1 MGDLATSR
9 LKTQFSIAR
18 VEDIGAE
25 NFDFLPL
32 PDGDFG
38 SDENFEWGPNGEEN
52 TNTAAFH
59 QRLRISCNG
68 HTDWGFANVFGRQLF
83 NCTFTQD
90 GRNYKYGGRT
100 DFAVL
105 PAILCI
111 SKQTKVTI
119 IQNIRMVIE
128 LKTPDYYAGGDNQII
143 GELLLALFSSELNDV
158 HGVLTSGNSWK
169 FYWLVCSGREVII
182 RRCEVQGWINGV
194 RHLLAMLNRD
204 VQNNAR
210 LVPYLGFPSSVT
222 DDNNDDDDYS
232 NESEAD
238 ESEDPEGNAENNRRV
253 RPRYGEVDG
262 GADVT
267 DNIEQYYDPDDME
280 DWYDADGNRQ
290 LRNEQLMQKI
300 VWATHRLPEFA
311 QLRSNDRLTENS
323 LSLHC
328 SQSFGQSSP
337 RVIV

>member
-238 ESEDPEGNAENNRRV
+238 ESEDPEGNLENNRRV
-253 RPRYGEVDG
+253 RPRYG
-262 GADVT
+262 GADAT
-267 DNIEQYYDPDDME
+267 DNAEQDDLDDME
-280 DWYDADGNRQ
+280 DWYDADGNHQ

-300 VWATHRLPEFA
+300 VWATHKLPEFA
-311 QLRSNDRLTENS
+311 QLRPNDGLTESS
-323 LSLHC
+323 LSLHS
-328 SQSFGQSSP
+328 SQRFGQCSP